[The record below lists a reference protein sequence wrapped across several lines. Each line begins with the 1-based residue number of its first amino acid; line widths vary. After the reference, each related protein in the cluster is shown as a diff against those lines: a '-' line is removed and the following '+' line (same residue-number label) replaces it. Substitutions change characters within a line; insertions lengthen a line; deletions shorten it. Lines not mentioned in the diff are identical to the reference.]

1 MRGWE
6 IVSVIP
12 GGWSL
17 VNEGQVL
24 FLFGEQEKEREP
36 REHDFPLWSGRN
48 AKGTGV
54 TEAQQM
60 LIK

>member
-24 FLFGEQEKEREP
+24 FLFGEQEKEG
-36 REHDFPLWSGRN
+36 EHDFPLWSGRN
-48 AKGTGV
+48 AKGTGI
-54 TEAQQM
+54 TGAQQM